1 MASGSLYRAVART
14 GGLKPVVDTV
24 RGIIA
29 EKKRR
34 DTIQKVVDLMS
45 GTGRDLDRIAT
56 SKEERLFIPN
66 PTGSIIKNNT
76 ALVGENLTPEE
87 KYKRGQLSVNN
98 ALAKLFSDQDV
109 IDYGNPNQINM
120 LSNLL
125 QQKLQAYKPEQPDI
139 MPVNKNTSAF
149 FDKESGKMIPN
160 PFYTP
165 DVKKVERI
173 ISDEPSGDYNIVT
186 KGYVNPDV
194 DPAQTLFTFREQEE
208 QKPYDKKITSEEV
221 AKTVREQNLKDIAGK
236 PKDYALGDFDIVE
249 TSRTTQKRRDSK
261 KGSGTGSG
269 EVEGTGI
276 DEVDYSSDWANVTQ
290 GINIIKE
297 LKDKPIDKE
306 GNIEILDSNGDAKKV
321 STEEFKKLKEI
332 EKESY
337 TKSALDMVKKYDLK
351 TQRNLMGAIAEIRKY
366 KKGDDWETPYQKFFE
381 KNPDMTEEEQDL
393 VRKYFEI
400 HTL

>member
-1 MASGSLYRAVART
+1 MASRAVART

-24 RGIIA
+24 RSIIA

-149 FDKESGKMIPN
+149 FDKKSGKMIPN
-160 PFYTP
+160 PFYNP
-165 DVKKVERI
+165 GVKKEKPVERI
-173 ISDEPSGDYNIVT
+173 ISDKPSGDYNIVT

-194 DPAQTLFTFREQEE
+194 DPAQTLFKLPNKEGE
-208 QKPYDKKITSEEV
+208 PI
-221 AKTVREQNLKDIAGK
+221 
-236 PKDYALGDFDIVE
+236 DYMLGDFDIVE

-269 EVEGTGI
+269 EGEGTGI

-337 TKSALDMVKKYDLK
+337 TKSALNMVKKYDLK